1 MKYRSALALTVVIV
15 LSGISFPL
23 IKIFFGEMQ
32 PIAMAFLRSLIA
44 LPLLLAVAYYR
55 NPNIKGVLKNWK
67 ALLLVGIIGVTA
79 YQLLQNFGLV
89 YATAS
94 ESSVLLCTDPIWIAI
109 MASAFLK
116 EKLDAKKIVGIVVAF
131 VGMSAIVLRGSAGTF
146 TFTPLGVFGDL
157 LAVGGAFSWALFS
170 VYGKKVLEK
179 VSPYD
184 MSAYMT
190 LFGTIL
196 LGALTFGWEGFSL
209 PVSPGGWAILLYIG
223 LGVSGVVYLAWFVA
237 LDGLSAY
244 QAGTGMFFVPVV
256 GIIAS
261 ALLLGETLD
270 LVFGIGVALVI
281 IGMYFTI
288 K

>member
-1 MKYRSALALTVVIV
+1 MKYRSAIALVIV
-15 LSGISFPL
+15 IILSGISFPL

-32 PIAMAFLRSLIA
+32 PISMAFMRSLIA
-44 LPLLLAVAYYR
+44 LPLLWGVAYYI
-55 NPNIKGVLKNWK
+55 NPNVKGVLKNWK
-67 ALLLVGIIGVTA
+67 ALLLIGVIGITV
-79 YQLLQNFGLV
+79 YELFQNFGLV

-109 MASAFLK
+109 MASMFLK
-116 EKLDAKKIVGIVVAF
+116 EKLNAKKIAGIVIAF
-131 VGMSAIVLRGSAGTF
+131 VGMSTIVLRGSAGTF
-146 TFTPLGVFGDL
+146 VFTPLGLFGDL
-157 LAVGGAFSWALFS
+157 LAIGGAFSWALFS

-179 VSPYD
+179 VNPYD

-196 LGALTFGWEGFSL
+196 LGALTFGFEGFSL
-209 PVSPGGWAILLYIG
+209 PTSANGWAILLYIG
-223 LGVSGVVYLAWFVA
+223 LGVSGVVYLMWFVA

-244 QAGTGMFFVPVV
+244 QAGTGMFFVPLV
-256 GIIAS
+256 GIVAS

-270 LVFGIGVALVI
+270 LVFGIGAIFVI
-281 IGMYFTI
+281 IGMYLTI